1 MLSESYNL
9 GARKMNV
16 SQYLAEIGRRGGK
29 AKGGAK
35 AAAAR
40 LNGKRGGRPK
50 IERADNVTPAMAH
63 CRQEQGEGVTDGATL
78 DIPPRL
84 KHK

>member
-1 MLSESYNL
+1 MI
-9 GARKMNV
+9 AV
-16 SQYLAEIGRRGGK
+16 SKYLAAIGRRGGK

-50 IERADNVTPAMAH
+50 NVTPAMAH
-63 CRQEQGEGVTDGATL
+63 CRQEQGEGLTDGATL

>member
-1 MLSESYNL
+1 
-9 GARKMNV
+9 MNTV
-16 SQYLAEIGRRGGK
+16 TKYLAAIGRRGGQ
-29 AKGGAK
+29 AKTAAK

-50 IERADNVTPAMAH
+50 IKRADNVTPAMAH

-78 DIPPRL
+78 DIPPRMR
-84 KHK
+84 HK